1 MDTEFQDIESIIMSH
16 SQRGMPILREY
27 LPSNYC
33 KEAAEYILSWKKGVI
48 FIATGFYVAGH
59 AETDG
64 PPGALIISLVLKK
77 LGYTPVILTDKY
89 CQNFFEKYDIK
100 VIYMEIAME
109 KEKKI
114 EFVERTIKEYN
125 PTGMI
130 SIERCGLNI
139 QDKYANMRNICISEY
154 TAEID
159 LFFKMYYNKI
169 PTVGIGDG
177 GNEIGMGNLEDI
189 IKNNLNLVPCKI
201 KVDKLIISSVSNWG
215 GYGLVAYLCNLT
227 KNKQF
232 FETVEKTVKDYIKFI
247 ISLGSVDGITH
258 ENVEKVD
265 GFDIDIELD
274 IIRTLLKVI

>member
-16 SQRGMPILREY
+16 SQRGMPILREH

-109 KEKKI
+109 NEKKI
-114 EFVERTIKEYN
+114 EFVERTIKENN

-139 QDKYANMRNICISEY
+139 QGKYANMRNISISEY

-159 LFFKMYYNKI
+159 LFFKIYYNKI

-227 KNKQF
+227 NNKQF

-274 IIRTLLKVI
+274 IIRTLLKII